1 MLHKTIIDH
10 MFRQNW
16 MKFEGFIEPVIIIII
31 SYAIAKLLS
40 LIIRRYIR
48 KSAHIMHFDPTNYS
62 FLQNAVSFLVF
73 IAATIFIFYRVPA
86 LHSLSKTMF
95 AGAGIAA
102 AVIGFASQEAFSNII
117 SGVFIVIFKP
127 FSVGD
132 YIKLLTSNQLG
143 VVEDITIRH
152 TVIKSIENRR
162 IVIPNSVISREA
174 ILNSTIKDPRVM
186 FNLEVLLVYETDIE
200 KALNIM
206 KEEAQNHPD
215 FLDGRTEARIRE
227 GIPPIVAKVVAL
239 EDTGV
244 RCRAYVWAKNNDTA
258 FEMKCD
264 LLKMLKERFDRENIQ
279 ISHAQRLM
287 GMSSSKKQA

>member
-1 MLHKTIIDH
+1 
-10 MFRQNW
+10 
-16 MKFEGFIEPVIIIII
+16 MKFEAYIEPLLVIII
-31 SYAIAKLLS
+31 SYAIAKVLS

-48 KSAHIMHFDPTNYS
+48 KSANVMHFDPTNYN
-62 FLQNAVSFLVF
+62 FLQNAVSFIVF
-73 IAATIFIFYRVPA
+73 IAATLFIFYRVPT
-86 LHSLSKTMF
+86 LHTAGKTLF

-132 YIKLLTSNQLG
+132 YIKLLTSNQIG

-174 ILNSTIKDPRVM
+174 ILNSTIRDPRVM
-186 FNLEVLLVYETDIE
+186 FNLEVVLVYETDIE

-206 KEEAQNHPD
+206 KEEAEKHPD
-215 FLDGRTEARIRE
+215 FLDGRTEVKKND
-227 GIPPIVAKVVAL
+227 GVPPVVAKVVAL
-239 EDTGV
+239 EDNGV
-244 RCRAYVWAKNNDTA
+244 RCRAYVWAKDNDTA

-264 LLKMLKERFDRENIQ
+264 LLKILKERFDQENIQ

-287 GMSSSKKQA
+287 GMSNSKKATLER

>member
-1 MLHKTIIDH
+1 MY
-10 MFRQNW
+10 RQNW
-16 MKFEGFIEPVIIIII
+16 MKFEAYIEPLLVIII
-31 SYAIAKLLS
+31 SYAIAKVLS

-48 KSAHIMHFDPTNYS
+48 KSANVMHFDPTNYN
-62 FLQNAVSFLVF
+62 FLQNAVSFIVF
-73 IAATIFIFYRVPA
+73 IAATLFIFYRVPT
-86 LHSLSKTMF
+86 LHTAGKTLF

-132 YIKLLTSNQLG
+132 YIKLLTSNQIG

-174 ILNSTIKDPRVM
+174 ILNSTIRDPRVM
-186 FNLEVLLVYETDIE
+186 FNLEVVLVYETDIE

-206 KEEAQNHPD
+206 KEEAEKHPD
-215 FLDGRTEARIRE
+215 FLDGRTEVKKND
-227 GIPPIVAKVVAL
+227 GVPPVVAKVVAL
-239 EDTGV
+239 EDNGV
-244 RCRAYVWAKNNDTA
+244 RCRAYVWAKDNDTA

-264 LLKMLKERFDRENIQ
+264 LLKILKERFDQENIQ

-287 GMSSSKKQA
+287 GMSNSKKATLER

>member
-1 MLHKTIIDH
+1 MLHNDII
-10 MFRQNW
+10 
-16 MKFEGFIEPVIIIII
+16 KIESFIEPVVIIVVA
-31 SYAIAKLLS
+31 YALGKVLS
-40 LIIRRYIR
+40 FLIKRYIR

-73 IAATIFIFYRVPA
+73 ICATLVIFYRVPA
-86 LHSLSKTMF
+86 LHTIGKTLF

-132 YIKLLTSNQLG
+132 YIKLLSSSQIG

-174 ILNSTIKDPRVM
+174 ILNSSLKDPRVK
-186 FNLEVLLVYETDIE
+186 FNLEVVLIYETDIE

-206 KEEAQNHPD
+206 KEEAEKHPD
-215 FLDGRTEARIRE
+215 FLDARTEVE
-227 GIPPIVAKVVAL
+227 KLNGMPPVIAKVVAL
-239 EDTGV
+239 EDNGV
-244 RCRAYVWAKNNDTA
+244 RCRAYVWAKDNDTA

-264 LLKMLKERFDRENIQ
+264 LLKTLKERYDKEDIQ

-287 GMSSSKKQA
+287 GMAHTQK

>member
-1 MLHKTIIDH
+1 
-10 MFRQNW
+10 
-16 MKFEGFIEPVIIIII
+16 MKLETFLEPVIIIVV
-31 SYAIAKLLS
+31 SYAIARILS
-40 LIIRRYIR
+40 FLIRRYIR
-48 KSAHIMHFDPTNYS
+48 KSAHVMHFDPTNYS
-62 FLQNAVSFLVF
+62 FLQNAVSFIVF
-73 IAATIFIFYRVPA
+73 ICATLFIFYRVPQ
-86 LHSLSKTMF
+86 LHTIGKTLF

-132 YIKLLTSNQLG
+132 YIKLLTSNQIG

-186 FNLEVLLVYETDIE
+186 FNLEVVLVYETNIE
-200 KALNIM
+200 KALGIM
-206 KEEAQNHPD
+206 QEEAQKHPD
-215 FLDGRTEARIRE
+215 FLDTRTEIKKRDGVPAV
-227 GIPPIVAKVVAL
+227 VAKVVAL
-239 EDTGV
+239 EDNGV
-244 RCRAYVWAKNNDTA
+244 RCRAYVWAKDNDTA

-264 LLKMLKERFDRENIQ
+264 LLKSLKERFDQEDIQ
-279 ISHAQRLM
+279 ISHAQRVL
-287 GMSSSKKQA
+287 GVASVHKG

>member
-1 MLHKTIIDH
+1 MLHNDII
-10 MFRQNW
+10 
-16 MKFEGFIEPVIIIII
+16 KIESFIEPVVIIVVA
-31 SYAIAKLLS
+31 YALGKVLS
-40 LIIRRYIR
+40 FLIKRYIR

-62 FLQNAVSFLVF
+62 FLQNAVSFIVF
-73 IAATIFIFYRVPA
+73 ICATLVIFYRVPA
-86 LHSLSKTMF
+86 LHTIGKTLF

-132 YIKLLTSNQLG
+132 YIKLLSSSQIG

-174 ILNSTIKDPRVM
+174 ILNSSLKDPRVK
-186 FNLEVLLVYETDIE
+186 FNLEVVLIYETDIE

-206 KEEAQNHPD
+206 KEEAQKHPD
-215 FLDGRTEARIRE
+215 FLDARTEVE
-227 GIPPIVAKVVAL
+227 KLNGMPPVIAKVVAL
-239 EDTGV
+239 EDNGV
-244 RCRAYVWAKNNDTA
+244 RCRAYVWAKDNDTA

-264 LLKMLKERFDRENIQ
+264 LLKTLKERYDKEDIQ

-287 GMSSSKKQA
+287 GMAHTQK

>member
-1 MLHKTIIDH
+1 
-10 MFRQNW
+10 
-16 MKFEGFIEPVIIIII
+16 
-31 SYAIAKLLS
+31 
-40 LIIRRYIR
+40 
-48 KSAHIMHFDPTNYS
+48 MHFDPTNYS

-73 IAATIFIFYRVPA
+73 ICATLVIFYRVPA
-86 LHSLSKTMF
+86 LHTIGKTLF

-132 YIKLLTSNQLG
+132 YIKLLSSSQIG

-174 ILNSTIKDPRVM
+174 ILNSSLKDPRVK
-186 FNLEVLLVYETDIE
+186 FNLEVVLIYETDIE

-206 KEEAQNHPD
+206 KEEAEKHPD
-215 FLDGRTEARIRE
+215 FLDARTEVE
-227 GIPPIVAKVVAL
+227 KLNGMPPVIAKVVAL
-239 EDTGV
+239 EDNGV
-244 RCRAYVWAKNNDTA
+244 RCRAYVWAKDNDTA

-264 LLKMLKERFDRENIQ
+264 LLKTLKERYDKEDIQ

-287 GMSSSKKQA
+287 GMAHTQK

>member
-1 MLHKTIIDH
+1 MLRTDII
-10 MFRQNW
+10 
-16 MKFEGFIEPVIIIII
+16 KLEAFIEPVIIIVVA
-31 SYAIAKLLS
+31 YLLGKILS
-40 LIIRRYIR
+40 FLIRRYIR

-73 IAATIFIFYRVPA
+73 ICATLLIFYRVPA
-86 LHSLSKTMF
+86 LHTIGKTLF

-132 YIKLLTSNQLG
+132 YIKLLSNQQIG

-174 ILNSTIKDPRVM
+174 ILNSSLKDPRVK
-186 FNLEVLLVYETDIE
+186 FNLEVVLIYETNIE
-200 KALNIM
+200 RALTIM
-206 KEEAQNHPD
+206 KEESAKHAD
-215 FLDGRTEARIRE
+215 FLDVRTDEEKTKGAE
-227 GIPPIVAKVVAL
+227 PVVAKVVAL
-239 EDTGV
+239 EDNGV
-244 RCRAYVWAKNNDTA
+244 RCRAYVWAKDNDTA

-264 LLKMLKERFDRENIQ
+264 LLKILKERFDAEDIQ
-279 ISHAQRLM
+279 ISHAQRVM
-287 GMSSSKKQA
+287 GVSHPGK

>member
-1 MLHKTIIDH
+1 MYK
-10 MFRQNW
+10 QNW
-16 MKFEGFIEPVIIIII
+16 MKLETFVEPLLVIII
-31 SYAIAKLLS
+31 SYAIGKVLS

-48 KSAHIMHFDPTNYS
+48 KSANIMHFDPTNYN
-62 FLQNAVSFLVF
+62 FLQNAVSFIVF
-73 IAATIFIFYRVPA
+73 IAATLFIFYRVPT
-86 LHSLSKTMF
+86 LHTAGKTLF

-132 YIKLLTSNQLG
+132 YIKLLTSNQIG

-186 FNLEVLLVYETDIE
+186 FNLEVVLVYETDIE
-200 KALNIM
+200 RALTIM
-206 KEEAQNHPD
+206 KEEAQKHPD
-215 FLDGRTEARIRE
+215 FLDGRTEAKKNDGASPVI
-227 GIPPIVAKVVAL
+227 AKVVAL
-239 EDTGV
+239 EDNGV
-244 RCRAYVWAKNNDTA
+244 RCRAYVWAKDNDTA

-264 LLKMLKERFDRENIQ
+264 LFKTLKERFDQENIQ

-287 GMSSSKKQA
+287 GMSNTKKSTLER

>member
-1 MLHKTIIDH
+1 MLHNEII
-10 MFRQNW
+10 
-16 MKFEGFIEPVIIIII
+16 KLESFIEPVVIIVVA
-31 SYAIAKLLS
+31 YALGKVLS
-40 LIIRRYIR
+40 FLIKRYIR

-62 FLQNAVSFLVF
+62 FLQNAVSFIVF
-73 IAATIFIFYRVPA
+73 ICATLVIFYRVPA
-86 LHSLSKTMF
+86 LHTIGKTLF

-132 YIKLLTSNQLG
+132 YIKLLSTSQIG

-174 ILNSTIKDPRVM
+174 ILNSSLKDPRVK
-186 FNLEVLLVYETDIE
+186 FNLEVVLIYDTDIE

-206 KEEAQNHPD
+206 KEESQKHPD
-215 FLDGRTEARIRE
+215 FLDARTDVEKENGMPAVI
-227 GIPPIVAKVVAL
+227 AKVVAL
-239 EDTGV
+239 EDNGV
-244 RCRAYVWAKNNDTA
+244 RCRAYVWAKDNDTA

-264 LLKMLKERFDRENIQ
+264 LLKSLKERYDKEDIQ

-287 GMSSSKKQA
+287 GMTHTQK

>member
-1 MLHKTIIDH
+1 MLHNEII
-10 MFRQNW
+10 
-16 MKFEGFIEPVIIIII
+16 KLESFIEPVVIIVVA
-31 SYAIAKLLS
+31 YALGKVLS
-40 LIIRRYIR
+40 FLINRYIR

-62 FLQNAVSFLVF
+62 FLQNAVSFIVF
-73 IAATIFIFYRVPA
+73 ICATLVIFYRVPA
-86 LHSLSKTMF
+86 LHTIGKTLF

-132 YIKLLTSNQLG
+132 YIKLLSTSQIG

-174 ILNSTIKDPRVM
+174 ILNSSLKDPRVK
-186 FNLEVLLVYETDIE
+186 FNLEVVLIYDTDIE

-206 KEEAQNHPD
+206 KEESQKHPD
-215 FLDGRTEARIRE
+215 FLDARTDVEKENGMPAVI
-227 GIPPIVAKVVAL
+227 AKVVAL
-239 EDTGV
+239 EDNGV
-244 RCRAYVWAKNNDTA
+244 RCRAYVWAKDNDTA

-264 LLKMLKERFDRENIQ
+264 LLKSLKERYDKEDIQ

-287 GMSSSKKQA
+287 GMTHTQK

>member
-1 MLHKTIIDH
+1 MPTIFHTD
-10 MFRQNW
+10 
-16 MKFEGFIEPVIIIII
+16 FIKLESILEPLIIIII
-31 SYAIAKLLS
+31 AYGVGKVLS
-40 LIIRRYIR
+40 LLIKRYIR
-48 KSAHIMHFDPTNYS
+48 KSANVMHFDPTNYS

-73 IAATIFIFYRVPA
+73 IAATLFIFYRVPA
-86 LHSLSKTMF
+86 LHTLGKTLF

-132 YIKLLTSNQLG
+132 YIKLLSSQQIG

-174 ILNSTIKDPRVM
+174 ILNSTLIDPRVM
-186 FNLEVLLVYETDIE
+186 FNLEVVIAYQADLQ
-200 KALNIM
+200 KALDIM
-206 KEEAQNHPD
+206 AEAAQKHPD
-215 FLDGRTEARIRE
+215 FLDTRTEQEKAE
-227 GIPPIVAKVVAL
+227 DKIPVTAKVVAL
-239 EDTGV
+239 EDNGV
-244 RCRAYVWAKNNDTA
+244 RCRAYVWAKDNDTA

-264 LLKMLKERFDRENIQ
+264 LFKILKERFDQEGIVL
-279 ISHAQRLM
+279 SHAQRIM
-287 GMSSSKKQA
+287 GIPQPA

>member
-1 MLHKTIIDH
+1 
-10 MFRQNW
+10 
-16 MKFEGFIEPVIIIII
+16 
-31 SYAIAKLLS
+31 
-40 LIIRRYIR
+40 
-48 KSAHIMHFDPTNYS
+48 MHFDPTNYS
-62 FLQNAVSFLVF
+62 FLQNAVSFIVF
-73 IAATIFIFYRVPA
+73 IGATLFIFYRVPA
-86 LHSLSKTMF
+86 LHTIGKTLF

-132 YIKLLTSNQLG
+132 YIKLLTSNQIG

-174 ILNSTIKDPRVM
+174 ILNSTLKDPRVL
-186 FNLEVLLVYETDIE
+186 FNLEVVLIYETDIQ
-200 KALNIM
+200 KALDIM
-206 KEEAQNHPD
+206 KEEAQRHPD
-215 FLDGRTEARIRE
+215 FLDTRNDIDRANSVL
-227 GIPPIVAKVVAL
+227 PVVAKVVAL
-239 EDTGV
+239 EDNGI

-264 LLKMLKERFDRENIQ
+264 LFKTLKERFDREGIE

-287 GMSSSKKQA
+287 GLDSRPVK

>member
-1 MLHKTIIDH
+1 MY
-10 MFRQNW
+10 RQNW
-16 MKFEGFIEPVIIIII
+16 MKFEAYIEPLLVIII
-31 SYAIAKLLS
+31 SYAIAKVLS

-48 KSAHIMHFDPTNYS
+48 KSANVMHFDPTNYN
-62 FLQNAVSFLVF
+62 FLQNAVSFIVF
-73 IAATIFIFYRVPA
+73 IAATLFIFYRVPT
-86 LHSLSKTMF
+86 LHTAGKTLF

-132 YIKLLTSNQLG
+132 YIKLLTSNQIG

-186 FNLEVLLVYETDIE
+186 FNLEVVLVYETDIE

-206 KEEAQNHPD
+206 KEEAQKHPD
-215 FLDGRTEARIRE
+215 FLDGRTEVKKND
-227 GIPPIVAKVVAL
+227 GVPPVVAKVVAL
-239 EDTGV
+239 EDNGV
-244 RCRAYVWAKNNDTA
+244 RCRAYVWAKDNDTA

-264 LLKMLKERFDRENIQ
+264 LLKILKERFDQENIQ

-287 GMSSSKKQA
+287 GMSNSQKATLER

>member
-1 MLHKTIIDH
+1 MLHAEII
-10 MFRQNW
+10 
-16 MKFEGFIEPVIIIII
+16 KLESFIEPLIVIVVAYILG
-31 SYAIAKLLS
+31 KLLS
-40 LIIRRYIR
+40 LLIRRYIR

-73 IAATIFIFYRVPA
+73 IFATLFIFWRVPA
-86 LHSLSKTMF
+86 LHTLGKTLF

-132 YIKLLTSNQLG
+132 YIKLLSNQQIG

-174 ILNSTIKDPRVM
+174 ILNSSLKDPRVK
-186 FNLEVLLVYETDIE
+186 FNLEVVLIYETNIE
-200 KALNIM
+200 RALTIM
-206 KEEAQNHPD
+206 KEEAQKHPD
-215 FLDGRTEARIRE
+215 FLDVRSAAEKEAGVLPVI
-227 GIPPIVAKVVAL
+227 AKVVAL
-239 EDTGV
+239 EDNGV
-244 RCRAYVWAKNNDTA
+244 RCRAYIWSRDNDTA

-264 LLKMLKERFDRENIQ
+264 LLKILKERFDAEDIQ

-287 GMSSSKKQA
+287 GMNHPPR

>member
-1 MLHKTIIDH
+1 MLRTDII
-10 MFRQNW
+10 
-16 MKFEGFIEPVIIIII
+16 KLEAFIEPVIIIVVA
-31 SYAIAKLLS
+31 YLLGKILS
-40 LIIRRYIR
+40 FLIRRYIR

-73 IAATIFIFYRVPA
+73 ICATLFIFYRVPA
-86 LHSLSKTMF
+86 LHTIGKTLF

-132 YIKLLTSNQLG
+132 YIKLLSNQQIG

-174 ILNSTIKDPRVM
+174 ILNSSLKDPRVK
-186 FNLEVLLVYETDIE
+186 FNLEVVPVSYTHLTLPT
-200 KALNIM
+200 N
-206 KEEAQNHPD
+206 
-215 FLDGRTEARIRE
+215 RE
-227 GIPPIVAKVVAL
+227 V
-239 EDTGV
+239 
-244 RCRAYVWAKNNDTA
+244 
-258 FEMKCD
+258 
-264 LLKMLKERFDRENIQ
+264 
-279 ISHAQRLM
+279 
-287 GMSSSKKQA
+287 

>member
-1 MLHKTIIDH
+1 
-10 MFRQNW
+10 
-16 MKFEGFIEPVIIIII
+16 MKFEAYIEPLLVIII
-31 SYAIAKLLS
+31 SYAIAKVLS

-48 KSAHIMHFDPTNYS
+48 KSANVMHFDPTNYN
-62 FLQNAVSFLVF
+62 FLQNAVSFIVF
-73 IAATIFIFYRVPA
+73 IAATLFIFYRVPT
-86 LHSLSKTMF
+86 LHTAGKTLF

-132 YIKLLTSNQLG
+132 YIKLLTSNQIG

-174 ILNSTIKDPRVM
+174 ILNSTIRDPRVM
-186 FNLEVLLVYETDIE
+186 FNLEVVLVYETDIE

-206 KEEAQNHPD
+206 KEEAEKHPD
-215 FLDGRTEARIRE
+215 FLDGRTEVKKND
-227 GIPPIVAKVVAL
+227 GVPPVVAKVVAL
-239 EDTGV
+239 EDNGV
-244 RCRAYVWAKNNDTA
+244 RCRAYVWAKDNDTA

-264 LLKMLKERFDRENIQ
+264 LLKILKERFDQENIQ

-287 GMSSSKKQA
+287 GMSNSQKATLER

>member
-1 MLHKTIIDH
+1 MSHTDITAL
-10 MFRQNW
+10 
-16 MKFEGFIEPVIIIII
+16 EAYIEPVVIIIVA
-31 SYAIAKLLS
+31 YTLGKGLS
-40 LIIRRYIR
+40 LLIRRYIR

-62 FLQNAVSFLVF
+62 FLQNAVSFIVF
-73 IAATIFIFYRVPA
+73 ICATLVIFYRVPA
-86 LHSLSKTMF
+86 LHTIGKTLF

-132 YIKLLTSNQLG
+132 YIKLLSSGQIG

-174 ILNSTIKDPRVM
+174 ILNSSLKDPRVK
-186 FNLEVLLVYETDIE
+186 FNLEVVLVYETDIE
-200 KALNIM
+200 KALNII
-206 KEEAQNHPD
+206 KEEAQKHPD
-215 FLDGRTEARIRE
+215 FLDARTEVEKAN
-227 GIPPIVAKVVAL
+227 GTPAVTAKVVAL
-239 EDTGV
+239 EDNGV
-244 RCRAYVWAKNNDTA
+244 RCRAYVWSKDNDTA

-264 LLKMLKERFDRENIQ
+264 LLKSLKERFDKEDIQ

-287 GMSSSKKQA
+287 GMTQQQK